1 MLRSCSI
8 VLLLFLA
15 LGAGAQ
21 RVGIVLSGGGAVGMV
36 HIGVLKALEEND
48 IPIDCIAG
56 SSMGA
61 LVGGMYAAGYSPHMI
76 DSIFNTELNR
86 IMAAGGIEERYMYYF
101 KQDAPDASL
110 VTVKL
115 DLDTTIQLSLPT
127 NLRSPVLI
135 DFEQMRSFAP
145 ASSAAGYNMDS
156 LFVPFRCVASDITAN
171 RAVTFSKGD
180 LAQAVRA
187 SMSYPFY
194 FKPIRIDGHL
204 MMDGGLFNNFPSDV
218 LYDAFL
224 PDVIIGS
231 NVGLNGAPPSED
243 DLMSQLR
250 AMMQQQ
256 TDYTIPCENSV
267 IVQPR
272 TATTI
277 FDFSDP
283 GQTILDGYNAAMAR
297 MPEIKAIIQQYRG
310 KEELAARRAQWAAR
324 LHEPVFG
331 DVHIQGLTKQ
341 QSLYVERTL
350 LGRRPEPLTSTEL
363 KPRYFRLY
371 ADYNVAG
378 LHPKATYNKQNG
390 NYDLDLLVKREKD
403 LDVRFGGIFSSR
415 PINTGLVGVR
425 YNIFGRSSARL
436 EALSYFGKFYAA
448 GQAKLRVDLS
458 TRVPIYLEP
467 VFTLQRWDHFSSFTT
482 FFDEVRPSY
491 IVLREGWGGINAGLS
506 VGNKGLLRYD
516 FKYVQS
522 RDSYY
527 QALEWSATD
536 TADVTEFYHVST
548 GLLMERN
555 SLNRKQHPN
564 AGECLKA
571 ELRYYGGDEVTTPGT
586 VGDGSRIPVD
596 QHHEWLAAK
605 VTLDKYFVASK
616 AFRLG
621 FLLEGLYSDYPL
633 FSNYTASVA
642 RAPVFQPTPESRT
655 YFLED
660 FRAKQYAAGGV
671 RTIIALSKNRI
682 DLRLEA
688 YVFQPF
694 KAIEREQVDLPQPV
708 EGRTISRRYHLAS
721 GSLIYQ
727 SPIGPI
733 WFNTSYIEGLEK
745 PWVVSLNFGYVIF
758 AQRAQE

>member
-1 MLRSCSI
+1 MPRIPSLF
-8 VLLLFLA
+8 LLLVLA
-15 LGAGAQ
+15 LSVNAQ

-61 LVGGMYAAGYSPHMI
+61 LIGGMYAAGYSPSEI
-76 DSIFNTELNR
+76 DSVFNTDLNKL
-86 IMAAGGIEERYMYYF
+86 MARGGIEDEYMYYF

-145 ASSAAGYNMDS
+145 ASAAAKYDMDS

-171 RAVTFSKGD
+171 RPVIFSKGD

-194 FKPIRIDGHL
+194 FKPIRVDGHL

-218 LYDAFL
+218 LYNAFL

-231 NVGLNGAPPSED
+231 NVGNNGPPPNED

-256 TDYTIPCENSV
+256 TDYTIPCEHSV
-267 IVQPR
+267 IVLPQS
-272 TATTI
+272 ATTL

-283 GQTILDGYNAAMAR
+283 ATTIEDGYKATMAR
-297 MPEIKAIIQQYRG
+297 MPEIKAMISKYQTAEDT
-310 KEELAARRAQWAAR
+310 KVRRANWKRKMHA
-324 LHEPVFG
+324 PVFG
-331 DVHIQGLTKQ
+331 DVRIEGLTKK
-341 QSLYVERTL
+341 QSKYVERTL
-350 LGRRPEPLTSTEL
+350 LGRDPQPLTTAGL

-371 ADYNVAG
+371 ADNNVAG
-378 LHPKATYNKQNG
+378 LHPKATYNPLNG
-390 NYDLDLLVKREKD
+390 NYDLELLVKREKK

-415 PINTGLVGVR
+415 PINTGMVGLR
-425 YNIFGRSSARL
+425 YNIFGRASARL

-448 GQAKLRVDLS
+448 GQAKLRIDFS
-458 TRVPIYLEP
+458 TKIPLYVEP
-467 VFTLQRWDHFSSFTT
+467 AFTIHRWDHFSSFTT

-491 IVLREGWGGINAGLS
+491 IVLRESWGGVSTGLS

-516 FKYVQS
+516 FKYAQS

-527 QALEWSATD
+527 QSLEWSATD
-536 TADVTEFYHVST
+536 TADVTEFNYVTT
-548 GLLMERN
+548 GLMLERN
-555 SLNRKQHPN
+555 SLNRKQHAN

-571 ELRYYGGDEVTTPGT
+571 ELRYFGGNEVTTPGT
-586 VGDGSRIPVD
+586 VGETSREPIGH
-596 QHHEWLAAK
+596 HHEWLVAK
-605 VTLDKYFVASK
+605 VTLDKYFLPRGVFK
-616 AFRLG
+616 FG
-621 FLLEGLYSDYPL
+621 FLLEGVYSGYPF
-633 FSNYTASVA
+633 FSNYTATVA
-642 RAPVFQPTPESRT
+642 RAPVFQPTPESKT

-660 FRAKQYAAGGV
+660 FRASQYAAGGV
-671 RTIIALSKNRI
+671 RTIIAVAKNKF
-682 DLRLEA
+682 DLRLEG
-688 YVFQPF
+688 YVFQPY
-694 KAIEREQVDLPQPV
+694 KKIQRSENDGLTEGTAISD
-708 EGRTISRRYHLAS
+708 RYFLAS

-727 SPIGPI
+727 SPIGPV
-733 WFNTSYIEGLEK
+733 WFNTSYIDGLPN
-745 PWVVSLNFGYVIF
+745 PWAVSLNFGYVIF